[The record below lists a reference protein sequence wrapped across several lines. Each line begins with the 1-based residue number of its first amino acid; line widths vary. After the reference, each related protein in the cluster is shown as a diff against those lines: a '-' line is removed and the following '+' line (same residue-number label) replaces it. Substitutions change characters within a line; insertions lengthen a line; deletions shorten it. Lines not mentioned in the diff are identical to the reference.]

1 MARRSASPPEPGPD
15 PEPADHVPAGDHGV
29 AQGGVAAN
37 GSHATPAATTAAAA
51 VSVNTATAPSPGINV
66 ETLTC
71 PYCTSAIS
79 TAALVCPVCTRDLYL
94 FKPLLEQSRA
104 LGRRLDDALARIA
117 DLEARPVPVATS
129 PVAAA
134 DNPVPAAAAAADKKS
149 SRAARAPRK
158 QAVTLWRAALALALV
173 LVAAHTVIVVAFDLP
188 AIWLRLVCVVM
199 PIPFGYW
206 MAGPRRRPVVPLV
219 VAAVLVASIVPLL
232 MSTIVAALDH
242 TSILPSDPRELQE
255 FISFALSIGLSLGTG
270 MLLGRAMTQV
280 DKNTFE
286 EASRT
291 YGRVSNFVRRFSPE
305 LVRQNFESWQKA
317 LLALVAVC
325 TTAASMVSGLKDVV
339 GSSSNNTPPTS
350 TGKASVSQP
359 AAIEK
364 AANLTEPAPAPLPLI
379 SNDEAGATP
388 NKP

>member
-15 PEPADHVPAGDHGV
+15 PELADPVPSGDHGV
-29 AQGGVAAN
+29 AQVCVAAN

-51 VSVNTATAPSPGINV
+51 VSVNTATAPSPGTNV

-117 DLEARPVPVATS
+117 DLEARPMPVATS
-129 PVAAA
+129 PSVAAA
-134 DNPVPAAAAAADKKS
+134 DNPVPAAAAAADRKS
-149 SRAARAPRK
+149 SRVARAPRK

-206 MAGPRRRPVVPLV
+206 MAGPRRRPVVPLIV
-219 VAAVLVASIVPLL
+219 VAVLVATIVPLL

-270 MLLGRAMTQV
+270 MLLGRSMGQV
-280 DKNTFE
+280 DKSTFE

-339 GSSSNNTPPTS
+339 GSSNTPPTS
-350 TGKASVSQP
+350 TRKASVSQP

-364 AANLTEPAPAPLPLI
+364 AANLTEAAPAPLPLL
-379 SNDEAGATP
+379 SNDEASATA

>member
-1 MARRSASPPEPGPD
+1 M
-15 PEPADHVPAGDHGV
+15 
-29 AQGGVAAN
+29 
-37 GSHATPAATTAAAA
+37 
-51 VSVNTATAPSPGINV
+51 SVNTATAPSPGINAG
-66 ETLTC
+66 TLTC

-117 DLEARPVPVATS
+117 DLEARPVQVVTS
-129 PVAAA
+129 PAVAAA
-134 DNPVPAAAAAADKKS
+134 DNPAPAVAAAADKKS

-206 MAGPRRRPVVPLV
+206 MAGPRRKPVVPLI
-219 VAAVLVASIVPLL
+219 VAAVLVATIVPLL

-270 MLLGRAMTQV
+270 MLLGRSMGQV
-280 DKNTFE
+280 DKSTFE

-339 GSSSNNTPPTS
+339 GSSNNTPPTS

-364 AANLTEPAPAPLPLI
+364 AANLTEAAPAPLPLL
-379 SNDEAGATP
+379 SNDESGATP

>member
-1 MARRSASPPEPGPD
+1 VPANDALAPDEPDEPGTAP
-15 PEPADHVPAGDHGV
+15 
-29 AQGGVAAN
+29 AAN
-37 GSHATPAATTAAAA
+37 ISAAVMPQPAAKATT
-51 VSVNTATAPSPGINV
+51 VTATAASDA
-66 ETLTC
+66 ETQAC

-79 TAALVCPVCTRDLYL
+79 PAALVCPVCTRDLYL
-94 FKPLLEQSRA
+94 FKPLLEQSRL

-117 DLEARPVPVATS
+117 DLEARPAQV
-129 PVAAA
+129 VAA
-134 DNPVPAAAAAADKKS
+134 PAAETAPAALAADKKFAR
-149 SRAARAPRK
+149 SRQPRK
-158 QAVTLWRAALALALV
+158 HPVTLWRAAFALALV
-173 LVAAHTVIVVAFDLP
+173 LIAAHTVIVVALDLP
-188 AIWLRLVCVVM
+188 VIWLRLVCVVM

-206 MAGPRRRPVVPLV
+206 MAGPRRKPVYPLIL
-219 VAAVLVASIVPLL
+219 AAVVLAIGTPLA
-232 MSTIVAALDH
+232 MSAVVAALDH

-280 DKNTFE
+280 DKSTME

-291 YGRVSNFVRRFSPE
+291 YGRVSNFIHRFSPE

-339 GSSSNNTPPTS
+339 GSNSRKQSSAE
-350 TGKASVSQP
+350 KATVSQP

-364 AANLTEPAPAPLPLI
+364 AAHLTDAAPAPLPLLT
-379 SNDEAGATP
+379 NDEAGATP
-388 NKP
+388 RKP